1 MPASERPK
9 TVLFVDDEP
18 SIRLTLAAIL
28 RQSGFEVT
36 VAATVAEALREINT
50 QYFDA
55 LISDLNIGEPGD
67 GFIVV
72 NAMRRTQPACINLI
86 LTGYPAFETALQ
98 AIRNQVDDYLV
109 KPANIE
115 ELVVSLHAKLENPTN
130 HGCVQER
137 TLATFLREHVADLQ
151 RLVLAAAKSHSRL
164 ATLPLSEEQRVCYVP
179 AVVTAIV
186 NQLDA
191 ERPCEP
197 TEGLLIAG
205 ARHGATRRAQ
215 GYSQQMLVDDVRLLN
230 SSIHETIQ
238 GALLTIDVSNL
249 IPTLKEVN
257 AALACYLQE
266 SLQAFNTERAAVNL
280 QRFEVGSG
288 LAG

>member
-1 MPASERPK
+1 MAESGSPK
-9 TVLFVDDEP
+9 TVLFVDDET

-67 GFIVV
+67 GFTVI
-72 NAMRRTQPACINLI
+72 NAMRRTQPTCKILI

-115 ELVVSLHAKLENPTN
+115 ELVSALHAKLEKPPNQ
-130 HGCVQER
+130 GCVQVQPVAS
-137 TLATFLREHVADLQ
+137 LLRQHVADLQ
-151 RLVLAAAKSHSRL
+151 CLVLAGAKSDPRL
-164 ATLPLSEEQRVCYVP
+164 ATLSLSDEQRICYIPDLVFE
-179 AVVTAIV
+179 IV
-186 NQLDA
+186 NRLES
-191 ERPCEP
+191 ERPDEP
-197 TEGLLIAG
+197 AKRLLSAG
-205 ARHGATRRAQ
+205 AEHGAMRRAQ
-215 GYSQQMLVDDVRLLN
+215 GYSQQLIVDDIRLLD

-238 GALLTIDVSNL
+238 GAVLKIDMSNL
-249 IPTLKEVN
+249 IPDLKRIHDS
-257 AALACYLQE
+257 LAVYLRE
-266 SLQAFNTERAAVNL
+266 SLEAFNMEQADRG
-280 QRFEVGSG
+280 QRVEVGSG
-288 LAG
+288 V